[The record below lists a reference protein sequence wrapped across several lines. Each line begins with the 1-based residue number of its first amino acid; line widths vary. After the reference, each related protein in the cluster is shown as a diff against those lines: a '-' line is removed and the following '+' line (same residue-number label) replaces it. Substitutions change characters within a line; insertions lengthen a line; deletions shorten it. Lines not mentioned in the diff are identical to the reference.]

1 MSQSSQ
7 KIKRNEHSSLTTHS
21 FLLVRWFLTR
31 SINIIWKLVRN
42 SLSQASEPACQH
54 HSDKSSQEKCSASQE
69 KPSAHWDAFP
79 EPGPC
84 HGTLEQPCSYESW
97 SSWTSGQPYTQDCR
111 VRARP
116 EGERNGDQGLHWI
129 QPGLST
135 PAQMAL
141 RALARTKP
149 WRGTQKN
156 VRKIFQSTGALESMG
171 ARERSSGQHGEP
183 HLPGS
188 KDNNAVGFCL
198 HSLSQLLIRTGYY
211 CSWASLWCF
220 HRAQHSIFHVRRAR
234 ENLLIALYVNL
245 TVAFN

>member
-21 FLLVRWFLTR
+21 FLLVWWFLTR

-54 HSDKSSQEKCSASQE
+54 HSDKSPQEKCSASQE
-69 KPSAHWDAFP
+69 KPSAHQDAFL

-84 HGTLEQPCSYESW
+84 HRTLKQSCSYESW

-111 VRARP
+111 VRAHP

-149 WRGTQKN
+149 WRSTQKN

-171 ARERSSGQHGEP
+171 ARERSSGRHGEP

-220 HRAQHSIFHVRRAR
+220 HRAQHSIFHVRRAQ

>member
-54 HSDKSSQEKCSASQE
+54 HSDKSPQEKCSASQE

-245 TVAFN
+245 TVVFN

>member
-1 MSQSSQ
+1 MSHSSQ

-21 FLLVRWFLTR
+21 FLLVQWFLTG

-42 SLSQASEPACQH
+42 SHSQASEPACQH
-54 HSDKSSQEKCSASQE
+54 HSDKSPQEKCSASQE
-69 KPSAHWDAFP
+69 KPSAHQDAFL

-84 HGTLEQPCSYESW
+84 HRALEQSCSHESW
-97 SSWTSGQPYTQDCR
+97 WTSGQPYTQAYR
-111 VRARP
+111 VRAYP
-116 EGERNGDQGLHWI
+116 EGERNGDQGLYWI
-129 QPGLST
+129 QPRPEHPCS
-135 PAQMAL
+135 MAL
-141 RALARTKP
+141 RVLARTEP

-171 ARERSSGQHGEP
+171 ARERSSGRRGEP

-234 ENLLIALYVNL
+234 EILLIALYVNL
-245 TVAFN
+245 MVAFN